1 MAEAAEK
8 AALEYGLAWVRPTL
22 GNYVSH
28 DLVEGLGRLPCEP
41 APMTEKEAQELG
53 ELEADY
59 DRVAAVLEDEDSDED
74 EVAKAEKELVVIDR
88 AMRALNDRPP
98 VLADELKVEAGAF
111 LVLSRNG
118 EPTLVPQFY
127 TETEVI
133 TDDEGV
139 VEAIEESGAA
149 KTKGSSLSQRLLDE
163 LAMQRR
169 DILAIHLAND
179 PVLALDFMVFTLA
192 DADGHDWRAKKA
204 STLVGSVA
212 SGPVTGFEATDAP
225 ASAALAEFAGSLD
238 ESWRSGES
246 DVERFARFRALSDE
260 TRSAWLGH
268 VVSRTLVAS
277 LACEGERSVPLHEA
291 LGSLLDIETAHWW
304 RPTAA
309 NYFDRV
315 AKARTLEALDA
326 AGGPELVSRYAAS
339 KKAELAS
346 AAERIFSGNFIGEAD
361 VKERAQAWVPS
372 IMRFTDADVPADL
385 EEDASVDDVAEQLV
399 SDEVTD
405 EIAEQAA

>member
-1 MAEAAEK
+1 
-8 AALEYGLAWVRPTL
+8 
-22 GNYVSH
+22 
-28 DLVEGLGRLPCEP
+28 
-41 APMTEKEAQELG
+41 MTGQEAQELG

-74 EVAKAEKELVVIDR
+74 EVAKAEQELVIIDR

-98 VLADELKVEAGAF
+98 VLADELKPEAGAF

-127 TETEVI
+127 TESEVI
-133 TDDEGV
+133 ADEGV
-139 VEAIEESGAA
+139 VEAVEENGTA
-149 KTKGSSLSQRLLDE
+149 KPKRSALSQRLLDE

-179 PVLALDFMVFTLA
+179 PALALDFMVFTLA

-212 SGPVTGFEATDAP
+212 SGPVTGFEAKDAP

-260 TRSAWLGH
+260 ARSAWLGH

-291 LGSLLDIETAHWW
+291 LGSLLEIETAHWW

-346 AAERIFSGNFIGEAD
+346 AAERIFSGNFIGEAE

-385 EEDASVDDVAEQLV
+385 EEAAWIDDEADETV
-399 SDEVTD
+399 SDDATG